1 MEPTKYAAL
10 IPGLIRSACI
20 GVHRRLPLFGGA
32 GSARNRLAASVAGA
46 CLLHAALSTAAEP
59 QRKIPP
65 SALRSGITFASAD
78 VRALQA
84 DDFEN
89 PGMLWVERGAK
100 RWNDAGGAAKSCRDC
115 HGDAVA
121 RMKGVATRYPAFDAA
136 SGRVLTLDARIN
148 ACRTRHQSLDPLPLE
163 SDDLLAL
170 SAYVAKQSRGMPV
183 EVTIDERTMP
193 SFERARA
200 LYYRRIGQFNLS
212 CAHCHEANWGKRI
225 YAETVSQGH
234 GNGYPAYRLEWQ
246 AFGSLERRLRACY
259 SGVRAE
265 MPDYGSAELAELQL
279 FLSWRGRG
287 LPVEAPGV
295 RR

>member
-1 MEPTKYAAL
+1 MRAAVAAGGLMLCAAL
-10 IPGLIRSACI
+10 AAAAPFA
-20 GVHRRLPLFGGA
+20 LP
-32 GSARNRLAASVAGA
+32 
-46 CLLHAALSTAAEP
+46 E
-59 QRKIPP
+59 RKIPEQ
-65 SALRSGITFASAD
+65 ALRSGISFAGAD

-89 PGMLWVERGAK
+89 PGMLWVERGARK
-100 RWNDAGGAAKSCRDC
+100 WNEGGGAAQSCRDC
-115 HGDAVA
+115 HGDAAVS
-121 RMKGVATRYPAFDAA
+121 MKGVAARYPAFDPV
-136 SGRVLTLDARIN
+136 SRRVLTLDARVN
-148 ACRTRHQSLDPLPLE
+148 ACRTRHQALDPLPLE

-170 SAYVAKQSRGMPV
+170 SAYVATQSRGMPV

-212 CAHCHEANWGKRI
+212 CAHCHEQNWGKRI

-246 AFGSLERRLRACY
+246 AFGSLERRLRACF
-259 SGVRAE
+259 SGVRAG
-265 MPDYGSAELAELQL
+265 MPDYGSSELAELQL
-279 FLSWRGRG
+279 YLAWRGRG